1 MLGRPGLN
9 FPNSDALEIT
19 GPRSDG
25 ADEAVAAAECDA
37 LDAVSP
43 RAGAGAASQPSSPL
57 TAPLLDASSAP
68 GILDVPFDST
78 SVRLCLCVC
87 VCVCVRMSSA
97 VRCVGMPVR
106 MEQDQC
112 APGPGKS

>member
-43 RAGAGAASQPSSPL
+43 RAGVNSKEFSSFATREGGHEWKELHRSKSVCLFTSRRWLLSQP
-57 TAPLLDASSAP
+57 TMA
-68 GILDVPFDST
+68 
-78 SVRLCLCVC
+78 
-87 VCVCVRMSSA
+87 
-97 VRCVGMPVR
+97 
-106 MEQDQC
+106 
-112 APGPGKS
+112 